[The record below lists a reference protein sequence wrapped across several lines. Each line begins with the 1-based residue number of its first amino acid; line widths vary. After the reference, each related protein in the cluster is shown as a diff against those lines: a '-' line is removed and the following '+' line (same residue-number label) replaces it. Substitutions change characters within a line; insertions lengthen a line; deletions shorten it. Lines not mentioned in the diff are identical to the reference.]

1 MTFQDAL
8 RELTDKASYM
18 TAVGAGTFAGWLADN
33 WLGFA
38 GVLIAA
44 AGLMVNW
51 YYNHKRLKLQEQQ
64 QGGDDGR

>member
-1 MTFQDAL
+1 MTLHDTL
-8 RELTDKASYM
+8 RELADKAGYM
-18 TAVGAGTFAGWLADN
+18 TAIGAGTLAGWLADN
-33 WLGFA
+33 WLGLA

-64 QGGDDGR
+64 GGDDGR

>member
-1 MTFQDAL
+1 MTLQDAL
-8 RELTDKASYM
+8 REIADKASYM
-18 TAVGAGTFAGWLADN
+18 TAIGAGTFAGWLANN

-44 AGLMVNW
+44 LGLVVNW

-64 QGGDDGR
+64 SEDS